1 MIPILVGIIF
11 GIITII
17 TNTLTHTLTS
27 SFIENF
33 IIFGSVY
40 FLVVFF
46 YLSLKI
52 GYTSFIQKS
61 PLKFFTELV
70 FIGLFGFIYCILIY
84 YFRGMPPN
92 MNIVLYFSLLFIV
105 AHILLELSHSFKNLN
120 R

>member
-1 MIPILVGIIF
+1 MIPIIIGIFF

-40 FLVVFF
+40 FLVVFLYF
-46 YLSLKI
+46 SLKI

-61 PLKFFTELV
+61 PLKFFTELI

-84 YFRGMPPN
+84 YFRGIPPN
-92 MNIVLYFSLLFIV
+92 INILYFSLLFII

-120 R
+120 H